1 MPGIFP
7 HSLQRLDIA
16 LPPLSPAPASETEPS
31 GGPQAETVIAPPL
44 ADDLAIKDVVVDDS
58 EEDAEG
64 EVDEDLPMAQA
75 PAPTLAGH
83 VQTGRNESAPERRA
97 PPTPS
102 TSAAPQIALTAPS
115 ASPAPSPAPGA
126 PSAPSASPS
135 SQSVAPALVQPTPSP
150 VPSPAPAVADA
161 PYFPPP
167 VYSSQF
173 GIHEVS
179 SDYVEA
185 LPPVPSD
192 VLRQRLNAALL
203 LRASNKK
210 ASKSSAPQAVQPD
223 LYKLHVRSQHMSAK
237 SFLGPSKRVH
247 NVLDTKEWEVG
258 IDEMRAIRAF
268 ERIEELKAER
278 KWSFR
283 QPKKQRTGVVPKAHW
298 DHVLDEMVSPVRRRN
313 FRRDCVLIP
322 PRKYSAGCRPTFV
335 KNGAGRS

>member
-1 MPGIFP
+1 
-7 HSLQRLDIA
+7 
-16 LPPLSPAPASETEPS
+16 
-31 GGPQAETVIAPPL
+31 
-44 ADDLAIKDVVVDDS
+44 
-58 EEDAEG
+58 
-64 EVDEDLPMAQA
+64 MAQA
-75 PAPTLAGH
+75 PGPTPAGNA
-83 VQTGRNESAPERRA
+83 QTDRTKAALGRRA

-102 TSAAPQIALTAPS
+102 TSAAPQIALTA
-115 ASPAPSPAPGA
+115 A
-126 PSAPSASPS
+126 SASPS
-135 SQSVAPALVQPTPSP
+135 AAPLPVPALAGAATPAQSISPALVQPIPSP
-150 VPSPAPAVADA
+150 APSPAPAVADA

-185 LPPVPSD
+185 LPPVPGD

-210 ASKSSAPQAVQPD
+210 ASKSSAAQAVQPD

-237 SFLGPSKRVH
+237 SFLGPGKRVH

-298 DHVLDEMVSPVRRRN
+298 DHVLDEMVSLVRRR
-313 FRRDCVLIP
+313 
-322 PRKYSAGCRPTFV
+322 
-335 KNGAGRS
+335 

>member
-7 HSLQRLDIA
+7 HSLRRLDIA
-16 LPPLSPAPASETEPS
+16 LPPLSPAPASEVDPS
-31 GGPQAETVIAPPL
+31 AERQAETVLAPLL
-44 ADDLAIKDVVVDDS
+44 ADDLAARDVVVDDS

-75 PAPTLAGH
+75 PGPTLTSNAQAGR
-83 VQTGRNESAPERRA
+83 TEKAPERQA

-115 ASPAPSPAPGA
+115 ASPSVAPSPAPAAAGTA
-126 PSAPSASPS
+126 AST
-135 SQSVAPALVQPTPSP
+135 QSIAPALVQPTPSP

-185 LPPVPSD
+185 LPPVPGD

-237 SFLGPSKRVH
+237 SFLGPGKRVH

-298 DHVLDEMVSPVRRRN
+298 DHVLDEMVSPVQRRK
-313 FRRDCVLIP
+313 
-322 PRKYSAGCRPTFV
+322 PRELAC
-335 KNGAGRS
+335 

>member
-1 MPGIFP
+1 M
-7 HSLQRLDIA
+7 
-16 LPPLSPAPASETEPS
+16 APVP
-31 GGPQAETVIAPPL
+31 
-44 ADDLAIKDVVVDDS
+44 
-58 EEDAEG
+58 
-64 EVDEDLPMAQA
+64 A
-75 PAPTLAGH
+75 PAPTPAGQ

-97 PPTPS
+97 QPTPS

-115 ASPAPSPAPGA
+115 ASPAPSPASGA
-126 PSAPSASPS
+126 PSASTST
-135 SQSVAPALVQPTPSP
+135 QSIAPALKQPAPSP
-150 VPSPAPAVADA
+150 VPSPAPAAADA

-185 LPPVPSD
+185 LPPVPSG

-210 ASKSSAPQAVQPD
+210 ASKSSAAQAVQPD

-237 SFLGPSKRVH
+237 SFLGPGKRVH

-298 DHVLDEMVSPVRRRN
+298 DHVLDEMVSSVRRRKL
-313 FRRDCVLIP
+313 RELAC
-322 PRKYSAGCRPTFV
+322 
-335 KNGAGRS
+335 